1 MKVIVTGSTGMVGTD
16 LCAQLQAEGHEVG
29 RLVRRPA
36 AVDNEIQWNPADGTI
51 EADQLEG
58 CDAIIHLAGENIAG
72 QRWNDAFKSKI
83 RDSRVKGTRLLAEA
97 VARLNSPPS
106 VVVCASAIGY
116 YGDRGEELMLEDSL
130 PGDDFLANVC
140 QEWERAADPLRS
152 RGIRTVHLRIGV
164 ILSSK
169 GGALAKMLFPF
180 KMGVGGV
187 IGDGRQY
194 MSWVSL
200 DDVIGAVL
208 HCVNRT
214 DLQGPVNGTSPNP
227 ATNREFTKTF
237 GKVLNRPALLPMPAF
252 VAKLAFG
259 EMGQALML
267 ASTRVVP
274 KKLQDTGYQFRYSNL
289 ENAIQQAVYENG

>member
-16 LCAQLQAEGHEVG
+16 LCAQLQADGHEVA

-51 EADQLEG
+51 EADKLEG

-72 QRWNDAFKSKI
+72 RRWSDAFKSKI

-97 VARLNSPPS
+97 VAGLNSPPS

-116 YGDRGEELMLEDSL
+116 YGDRGEEVMLEDSL
-130 PGDDFLANVC
+130 PGDDFLANIC

-200 DDVIGAVL
+200 DDAIGAL
-208 HCVNRT
+208 MHCMNRT

-237 GKVLNRPALLPMPAF
+237 GKVLNRPTILPMPAF

-289 ENAIQQAVYENG
+289 EDAIQQAVHENG